1 MDPTKGRRKQLMKK
15 RKQANHHA
23 DAPVAQSTGSQ
34 RRALGIEQ
42 ALDIALRHHQTGNL
56 EAAESIYRQ
65 VISFQP
71 GNVQA
76 LHLLGVVALQRQDYP
91 AALDFFDRAIAG
103 KPDFAEAY
111 TNRGNALRELGRL
124 DKAEASYRKAIAI
137 NGAFAMAHYNL
148 GNILLAGKRFDESAA
163 HFRKA
168 LAANPRFTEARI
180 NLGLVCKEAG
190 NLKEAETCYR
200 TALEQRPDMAVCHYN
215 LGNVLLEAGRA
226 DEAAASYE
234 RALDR
239 EPGYMEARLNLG
251 AALRDLGR
259 LEEAASCY
267 ERALDQSSATAPAC
281 ISYGAVLRD
290 LGKPA
295 EAESWHRR
303 ALDLDPEAPLAH
315 FNMGNALRD
324 QGRIDE
330 AVSSY
335 RRAASLEPGTPG
347 FLMNLGNALRDNG
360 KAAESVA
367 VYRQALEREP
377 DNTEVLINLGN
388 AWKELGD
395 SEEAIRTYTRALTVR
410 PDMAEAH
417 YNLGTVFQ
425 DQCRITDAMA
435 SYRRALELKPDHMV
449 AHSNLLMNLQYDTSV
464 TPEDLLRESRAWEA
478 AHLTGV
484 RVMPPPADRPEP
496 ERPLRVGYVSGDLR
510 RHPVGYFLDGVLA
523 SHDRSR
529 FRIHCYANQS
539 FGDDLT
545 DRLRCNSDAWQ
556 AVFGMTDDELADLIR
571 EDGIDI
577 LVDLAGHTARNRLP
591 VFGRK
596 PAPVQVT
603 WAGYVGT
610 TGLSAMG
617 YLISDG
623 RETPAGTDDWYVES
637 VVRLPDC
644 YVCYTPPDYA
654 PPVAP
659 LPARRNGFVTFGC
672 FNNLAKINPSVLSL
686 WTEVLAAIPDA
697 RLLMVT
703 KALGDPCMERRYRE
717 AFAAGGVGD
726 RVLFSG
732 MVPHRELLER
742 YGDVD
747 VALDPF
753 PYSGGLTTLES
764 LWMGVPVITL
774 GGERFASRHSLSHL
788 CAAGLPELIAED
800 RAGYV
805 AKAVSLA
812 GDLSRLGN
820 MRGLLRERLAASP
833 LCDAPRFT
841 RNLEHAYRTMWLTW
855 CREGSLPGGGK

>member
-1 MDPTKGRRKQLMKK
+1 MKK
-15 RKQANHHA
+15 KKKATRSA
-23 DAPVAQSTGSQ
+23 DAPVSQGPGSQ
-34 RRALGIEQ
+34 HQAMGVEQ
-42 ALDIALRHHQTGNL
+42 ALDIALRHHQAGSLDT
-56 EAAESIYRQ
+56 AESIYRQ
-65 VISFQP
+65 VIAFQP
-71 GNVQA
+71 GNFQA

-91 AALDFFDRAIAG
+91 AALDFFDRAIAR

-111 TNRGNALRELGRL
+111 SNRGNALREMGRPE
-124 DKAEASYRKAIAI
+124 KAEASYRKAIAI
-137 NGAFAMAHYNL
+137 NGTFAMAHYNL
-148 GNILLAGKRFDESAA
+148 GNILLARKRFDESAA
-163 HFRKA
+163 HFKRA
-168 LAANPRFTEARI
+168 LSANPHFTEARI
-180 NLGLVCKEAG
+180 NLGLACKEAG

-200 TALEQRPDMAVCHYN
+200 KALEQRPEMAVCHYN
-215 LGNVLLEAGRA
+215 LGNVLLEGGRA

-234 RALDR
+234 RALAR
-239 EPGYMEARLNLG
+239 EPEYTEARLNLG

-267 ERALDQSSATAPAC
+267 ERALAESSANAQAC
-281 ISYGAVLRD
+281 VNYGAVLRD
-290 LGKPA
+290 LAKPA
-295 EAESWHRR
+295 EAESWYRR
-303 ALDLDPEAPLAH
+303 ALDLDPDAPLAH

-324 QGRIDE
+324 QGRLDE

-335 RRAASLEPGTPG
+335 RRAVSLEPGTPS
-347 FLMNLGNALRDNG
+347 FLINLGNALRDSGN
-360 KAAESVA
+360 AAESVA
-367 VYRQALEREP
+367 VYRQALELEP
-377 DNTEVLINLGN
+377 HNPEVLINLGN
-388 AWKELGD
+388 AWKELGN
-395 SEEAIRTYTRALTVR
+395 SEEAIRIYTQALLAR

-435 SYRRALELKPDHMV
+435 CYRQALELKPDHVV
-449 AHSNLLMNLQYDTSV
+449 AHSNLLMNIQYDTSI
-464 TPEDLLRESRAWEA
+464 TPEDLLRESGAWES
-478 AHLTGV
+478 AHLAGV
-484 RVMPPPADRPEP
+484 RVMPLPADRPDP

-523 SHDRSR
+523 SHDRKR

-545 DRLRCNSDAWQ
+545 DKLRSNSDAWQ
-556 AVFGMTDDELADLIR
+556 TVFGMPDDHLADLIR
-571 EDGIDI
+571 KDGIDI
-577 LVDLAGHTARNRLP
+577 LVDLAGHTARNRLL

-610 TGLSAMG
+610 TGLSAMD
-617 YLISDG
+617 YLVSDD
-623 RETPAGTDDWYVES
+623 RETPAGTDHWYVES

-659 LPARRNGFVTFGC
+659 LPALRNGFVTFGC
-672 FNNLAKINPSVLSL
+672 FNNLAKINPEVISL
-686 WTEVLAAIPDA
+686 WTELLACIPDA

-703 KALGDPCMERRYRE
+703 KALGDPCIERRYRE
-717 AFAAGGVGD
+717 AFEAGGVGG
-726 RVLFSG
+726 RVDFSG
-732 MVPHRELLER
+732 MVPHRELLGR

-788 CAAGLPELIAED
+788 TAAGLPELIAGD
-800 RAGYV
+800 RGGYV
-805 AKAVSLA
+805 ARAVSLA
-812 GDLSRLGN
+812 SDLSRLEK
-820 MRGLLRERLAASP
+820 MRSSLRGRLAGSP

-841 RNLEHAYRTMWLTW
+841 RNLEHAYRSMWLRW
-855 CREGSLPGGGK
+855 CREGSLHGTAN